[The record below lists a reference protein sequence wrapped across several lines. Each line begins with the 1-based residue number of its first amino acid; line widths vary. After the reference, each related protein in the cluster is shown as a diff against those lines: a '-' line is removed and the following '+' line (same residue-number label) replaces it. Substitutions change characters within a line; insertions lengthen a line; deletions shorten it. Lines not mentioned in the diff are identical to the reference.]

1 MLPIADTSRS
11 RRPSCF
17 TSGAMKGR
25 VAWIAAGAVMFV
37 LAALLLAPRTS
48 YQPGVLLEA
57 HAQLSGQCTA
67 CHQPWHGPT
76 SQGCISCHGG
86 IDNNS
91 HSGADVTDVDNGLI
105 AGKTLVSSKDFMTCR
120 SCHSEHQGRKDDFNV
135 TATFACRCWFRR
147 CALAKVAGR
156 MSAVM
161 RRPCFAPSSS
171 APKFN
176 HDAGR

>member
-67 CHQPWHGPT
+67 CHQPWHGPP
-76 SQGCISCHGG
+76 SDRCISSHPG
-86 IDNNS
+86 IHNNS
-91 HSGADVTDVDNGLI
+91 HTRAYVTHRANGL
-105 AGKTLVSSKDFMTCR
+105 
-120 SCHSEHQGRKDDFNV
+120 
-135 TATFACRCWFRR
+135 
-147 CALAKVAGR
+147 
-156 MSAVM
+156 
-161 RRPCFAPSSS
+161 
-171 APKFN
+171 
-176 HDAGR
+176 

>member
-1 MLPIADTSRS
+1 MKGRPDSYLIILYPATNVKSTPQIDTVLIARQEAARIRPDPLPGKKTRRGKNAMLPIADTSRS

-76 SQGCISCHGG
+76 SQGCINCHGG

-91 HSGADVTDVDNGLI
+91 HSGADVTD
-105 AGKTLVSSKDFMTCR
+105 
-120 SCHSEHQGRKDDFNV
+120 
-135 TATFACRCWFRR
+135 
-147 CALAKVAGR
+147 
-156 MSAVM
+156 
-161 RRPCFAPSSS
+161 
-171 APKFN
+171 
-176 HDAGR
+176 